1 MNLYPTTGEIY
12 LPKGE
17 VPDIGDLL
25 INGDFAKM
33 LKVIVSEE
41 KSSANKGRIA
51 GIEAGCNAFYKG
63 PIAKTI
69 LDFIETQDALIH
81 QTKKQC
87 ALVEVKS
94 TTKGVQSFDLPSH
107 LKRSTSVNRA
117 RKDNYTTLMLSNWA
131 TRSYFDIINLKEE
144 NVNNTFVPMMI

>member
-1 MNLYPTTGEIY
+1 MLELI
-12 LPKGE
+12 E
-17 VPDIGDLL
+17 VQDDL
-25 INGDFAKM
+25 
-33 LKVIVSEE
+33 V
-41 KSSANKGRIA
+41 
-51 GIEAGCNAFYKG
+51 Y
-63 PIAKTI
+63 
-69 LDFIETQDALIH
+69 